1 MIKSILRFLIN
12 GLAVFLSGYLLPGVI
27 IEDYWA
33 ALLTAFVLGLLNL
46 LVKPI
51 LILFS
56 LPITILTF
64 GLFTIIIDTAV
75 ILLAAYIVPG
85 FVVTDFLSG
94 VLFVLVLSVFTYLL
108 HALLG
113 TK

>member
-1 MIKSILRFLIN
+1 MIKSFIRFLIN
-12 GLAVFLSGYLLPGVI
+12 GLAVFLSGYILPGVI
-27 IEDYWA
+27 IDDYWA

-51 LILFS
+51 LIFFS

-75 ILLAAYIVPG
+75 IFLAAYIVPG
-85 FVVTDFLSG
+85 FVVVDFLSG
-94 VLFVLVLSVFTYLL
+94 VLFVLVLSVLTYLF
-108 HALLG
+108 HALFG